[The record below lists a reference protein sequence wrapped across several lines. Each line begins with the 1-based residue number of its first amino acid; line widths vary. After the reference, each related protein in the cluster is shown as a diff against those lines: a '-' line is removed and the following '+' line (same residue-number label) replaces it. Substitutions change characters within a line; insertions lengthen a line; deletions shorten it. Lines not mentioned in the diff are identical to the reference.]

1 VDALSQSRYLKSERL
16 NRGLSLHDLAQKTE
30 INISLIKALE
40 AGRFSEIGPPPLV
53 HSYLQAYSQ
62 ALADHQ
68 RHSVKQEDPQPAA
81 NTTRSPGLTQL
92 EVTST
97 LASRKRFPRMA
108 AFLLIG
114 VFALGA
120 LYQIGMIPRKDQGL
134 ADGRLP
140 DPGASRESL
149 VSAAPPHAGSA
160 AHDANA
166 SMEEPSTHTQNQALP
181 GGTSIGPLPDQGAET
196 ESPTTL
202 SAKPTDHDESA
213 LMQPKSPFHHFEI
226 EAVQSSWVEVRCDG
240 RRSEGVLLQAGE
252 RREWLATQELQI
264 LVGNAGGVR
273 MKWDGSAVDIGG
285 RPGQVLRFK
294 LPHPDLTGE
303 SP

>member
-1 VDALSQSRYLKSERL
+1 VDALLQSRYLKSERL
-16 NRGLSLHDLAQKTE
+16 NRGLSLHDLAQKTK
-30 INISLIKALE
+30 ISISLIKALE

-53 HSYLQAYSQ
+53 HSYLKVYSQ

-68 RHSVKQEDPQPAA
+68 IHSVKQEDPLPA
-81 NTTRSPGLTQL
+81 NTPHPPDLSHV
-92 EVTST
+92 EFTST
-97 LASRKRFPRMA
+97 FPRKKRFLRMA

-114 VFALGA
+114 VLVLGV
-120 LYQIGMIPRKDQGL
+120 LYQVGMISRKDQGL

-140 DPGASRESL
+140 DTSTSPESL
-149 VSAAPPHAGSA
+149 VSSAPPHTAIA
-160 AHDANA
+160 IHDANA
-166 SMEEPSTHTQNQALP
+166 SMEEPSMHTQNQALP

-196 ESPTTL
+196 ESLTTL
-202 SAKPTDHDESA
+202 SAKATDHDESA
-213 LMQPKSPFHHFEI
+213 FIQPKNPFFHQFEI

-252 RREWLATQELQI
+252 KREWQVTQELQI

-273 MKWDGSAVDIGG
+273 MKWDGSAVNLGG